1 MLAVKLTIEITLLV
15 VLGWFLGKINMF
27 SDRFE
32 GDLSRFVIDAALPCL
47 IIVSMNKPFDP
58 AETRGLI
65 TLMLLSLG
73 LTAAFF
79 ALGQIGYLAVGR
91 GASGRLLRFGTA
103 FCNYTYF
110 GMPVMETLFGA
121 EGLFLYSIFTVPI
134 RLVIYFFARLNF
146 SGETGV
152 KNLKDLLRLAV
163 TPPTLAVAV
172 GLTLYLLNIQLPE
185 VLYKTMDSVGDTS
198 SPLGMILVGMNLSH
212 IRFKDIFRF
221 PKAFITVGLRSFA
234 APIIALTALYFTN
247 LDTMY
252 IKMSVIYASLPVAA
266 ITTSYI
272 INYEKDDNAAHES
285 AVAVLVSTLLSII
298 TLPLTVWILE
308 RIYG

>member
-1 MLAVKLTIEITLLV
+1 MLALKLTIEITLLV
-15 VLGWFLGKINMF
+15 VLGWVLGKIHMF

-47 IIVSMNKPFDP
+47 IVVSMNKPFDP
-58 AETRGLI
+58 AEMGGLI
-65 TLMLLSLG
+65 TVMLISLG
-73 LTAAFF
+73 LLAAFF
-79 ALGQIGYLAVGR
+79 AVGQIGYYAVGG
-91 GASGRLLRFGTA
+91 GASGRLVRFGTT

-121 EGLFLYSIFTVPI
+121 EGLFLYSIFSVPI
-134 RLVIYFFARLNF
+134 RLVIYFFARVNF
-146 SGETGV
+146 SGKNGV
-152 KNLKDLLRLAV
+152 KSFKDLLRLAV
-163 TPPTLAVAV
+163 TPPTVAVAV

-198 SPLGMILVGMNLSH
+198 SPLGMILIGMSLSH
-212 IRFKDIFRF
+212 IRFRDIFRF
-221 PKAFITVGLRSFA
+221 PKAFITVGLRCFA
-234 APIIALTALYFTN
+234 APIIALAALYFTK
-247 LDTMY
+247 LDPLY
-252 IKMSVIYASLPVAA
+252 IKMSVIYASLPVSA

-272 INYEKDDNAAHES
+272 INYEKDENAAHES